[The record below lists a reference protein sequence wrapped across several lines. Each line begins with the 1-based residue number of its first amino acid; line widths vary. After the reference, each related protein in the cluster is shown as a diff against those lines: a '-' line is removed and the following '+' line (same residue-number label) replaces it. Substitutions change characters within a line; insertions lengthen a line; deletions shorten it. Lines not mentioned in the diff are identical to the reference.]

1 MKMKRRYVLMNNM
14 KLKFENGS
22 DIKIIGVDV
31 ANKRSKRGQEQLQE
45 IKDYYKH
52 NPDKFAEEM
61 LGIKLFPY
69 QRIILKLMFKEE
81 VLVNE

>member
-1 MKMKRRYVLMNNM
+1 MNNM

-31 ANKRSKRGQEQLQE
+31 ANKRSKRGQDQLQE

-69 QRIILKLMFKEE
+69 QRIILKLMFTK
-81 VLVNE
+81 

>member
-1 MKMKRRYVLMNNM
+1 MNNM

-45 IKDYYKH
+45 MKDYYKY

-69 QRIILKLMFKEE
+69 QRIILKLMFNEE
-81 VLVNE
+81 VIVSE

>member
-1 MKMKRRYVLMNNM
+1 MNNM

-69 QRIILKLMFKEE
+69 QRIILKLMFNEE
-81 VLVNE
+81 VVVSE

>member
-1 MKMKRRYVLMNNM
+1 MNNM

-31 ANKRSKRGQEQLQE
+31 ANKRSKRGQDQLQE

-69 QRIILKLMFKEE
+69 QRIILKLMFNEE
-81 VLVNE
+81 VIVSE

>member
-69 QRIILKLMFKEE
+69 QRIILKLMFNEE
-81 VLVNE
+81 VVVSE

>member
-1 MKMKRRYVLMNNM
+1 M
-14 KLKFENGS
+14 KLKIENGS

-31 ANKRSKRGQEQLQE
+31 VNKRNKRGQEQLQE

-52 NPDKFAEEM
+52 NPDKFAEEV

-69 QRIILKLMFKEE
+69 QRIILKLMF
-81 VLVNE
+81 NEGVSVSE

>member
-1 MKMKRRYVLMNNM
+1 MNNM

-22 DIKIIGVDV
+22 GIKIIGVDV
-31 ANKRSKRGQEQLQE
+31 DNKRNKRGQEQLQE

-52 NPDKFAEEM
+52 NPDKFVEEI

-69 QRIILKLMFKEE
+69 QRIILKLMFTK
-81 VLVNE
+81 

>member
-1 MKMKRRYVLMNNM
+1 MNNM

-31 ANKRSKRGQEQLQE
+31 ANKRSKRGQDQLQE

-69 QRIILKLMFKEE
+69 QRIILKLMFNEE
-81 VLVNE
+81 VVVSE